1 MTNVPFPMLTTPG
14 QHTMVSGGRLIN
26 CYPEPLSATAG
37 LPYAYWRVAGLSAWG
52 TAPSG
57 LYRGGIVVKGTFY
70 AIFGTTLYS
79 FTSLGGAGTALTGT
93 TIAGTG
99 FCWLSANQA
108 VTPDIVI
115 VSPGSAVYWTAF
127 GSSTVGPYPDVNVTN
142 FGIPNCVTY
151 ITGYF
156 VFTVA
161 SGTTFVSAING
172 TAINLLNFATA
183 QSKPDALYRPMPL
196 GSGGQILLIGS
207 STIEVWGSPI
217 NSTGYPFSYVSTI
230 YRGVVNAGAI
240 AGDEDGWG
248 KGIFFVGDDNK
259 VSTLITYTPT
269 PISIPDLD
277 QLIERE
283 PDKTKVSVG
292 VYVARGHGMV
302 VVQGPSWCWEYDTTL
317 QSWHERQSYS
327 GTYWRGYAPRY
338 AFAQWICGD
347 FPLAAGATPSLF
359 QVDPQARNE
368 IGQPLRM
375 RVETGPLGAF
385 PRTVR
390 INEINVY
397 MTKGASIA
405 TGHDP
410 DETNAQIE
418 ISCSRNSGQTWSN
431 ARQVS
436 IGPQGIMAYRARASI
451 WGSANIEGVRWRFDE
466 SAGLNFAFMGADM
479 ETDVLR

>member
-14 QHTMVSGGRLIN
+14 QHPTVAGGRLIN
-26 CYPEPLSATAG
+26 CYPEPLAATAG
-37 LPYAYWRVAGLSAWG
+37 LPNAYWRVAGLSAWG

-57 LYRGGIVVKGTFY
+57 LYRGSIAVQGTLY
-70 AIFGTTLYS
+70 AIFGPTLYS
-79 FTSLGGAGTALTGT
+79 FTSLGGAGTALTG

-217 NSTGYPFSYVSTI
+217 NPTGYPFSYVSTI

-259 VSTLITYTPT
+259 VSTLTTYTPT

-283 PDKTKVSVG
+283 PDQTKISVG

-317 QSWHERQSYS
+317 QSWHERQSYLK
-327 GTYWRGYAPRY
+327 TYWRGYAPRY

-385 PRTVR
+385 PHTVR

>member
-1 MTNVPFPMLTTPG
+1 MTNIPFPMLTTPG

-93 TIAGTG
+93 IAGTG

-115 VSPGSAVYWTAF
+115 VSPGAAVYWTAY
-127 GSSTVGPYPDVNVTN
+127 GSSTVGAYPDAGVTN
-142 FGIPNCVTY
+142 FGTPNCVTY
-151 ITGYF
+151 VTGYF

-183 QSKPDALYRPMPL
+183 QSKPDALYRPMVL
-196 GSGGQILLIGS
+196 GSGGQILLIGAN
-207 STIEVWGSPI
+207 TIEVWGSPI

-230 YRGVVNAGAI
+230 YRGVVNSGAI

-259 VSTLITYTPT
+259 VSTLTTYTPT
-269 PISIPDLD
+269 PISVPDLD

-283 PDKTKVSVG
+283 PDQTKISVG

-302 VVQGPSWCWEYDTTL
+302 VVQGPAWCWEYDTTL
-317 QSWHERQSYS
+317 QSWHERQSYLK
-327 GTYWRGYAPRY
+327 TYWRGYAPRY

-347 FPLAAGATPSLF
+347 FPLAADATPSLF

-385 PRTVR
+385 PHTVR

-397 MTKGASIA
+397 MTKGTSIA

-410 DETNAQIE
+410 DETNASVDV
-418 ISCSRNSGQTWSN
+418 SCSLNAGQTWSN
-431 ARQVS
+431 PRQIL
-436 IGPQGIMAYRARASI
+436 IGPQSIMGYRARASI
-451 WGSANIEGVRWRFDE
+451 WGLANIEGVRWRFDE

-479 ETDVLR
+479 EAEPLR